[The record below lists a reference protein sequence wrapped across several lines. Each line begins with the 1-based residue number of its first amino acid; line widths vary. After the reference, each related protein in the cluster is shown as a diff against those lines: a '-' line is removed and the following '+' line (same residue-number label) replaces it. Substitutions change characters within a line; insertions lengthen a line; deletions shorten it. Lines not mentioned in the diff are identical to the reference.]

1 MRYAKLADQMKK
13 LLLIL
18 TMTAACLTAQAAI
31 SVGPG
36 GSVLFDFTDG
46 NTVTN
51 AGTGWNTIS
60 VVGASGNAATALAL
74 AALVNT
80 NSVTAITALLGTSGG
95 NPPTANALCRRNDT
109 LSLLQT
115 VPTGTAYNLLMA
127 ALQNDTG
134 SSQNT
139 VTINYTLGDVTTGT
153 TTEEIP
159 GHLVFW
165 SLTGAPGSWT
175 EIPVPSGG
183 TAGSKSLVVNVG
195 TWAVSSPLYILWV
208 DDNAAANRD
217 NLTAEEGGYTLD
229 DVQFLVGG
237 VVTESVTVTSPTN
250 TATRPFGAPLVV
262 TASATLGGTISGVQ
276 FFLDGASIGTDTTS
290 PYSVTNAGPAL
301 GAHTLRAV
309 ATDNTHS
316 VTSAVVNFTVVAN
329 NPPTVSFS
337 EPAAGTNVLV
347 GTTVNVGAT
356 AVDADGAI
364 ARVEFYLDNVLRVT
378 DTNAAYTYQYGDS
391 LLGTHTIAAVAV
403 DNSGA
408 RTTNSTTV
416 IVTNVPGVTVVL
428 TNGSS
433 WKYFEGGSDPGV
445 GWETL
450 AFNDSAWSSGFAELG
465 YGDDDVNR
473 IESTVIGFGGV
484 ANLKNAAAYFRK
496 TFTVSG
502 ATSFTGLVVRILRDD
517 HAIVRLNGNI
527 IYNDMTNVLGTINF
541 QTYEQPGAGDDGN
554 VYQNTNA
561 SNFLVNGPNILAVE
575 VHQNTTNSSDLS
587 FDMMLLGVAPTGSS
601 LHVRSVSATQ
611 VEVSWPDTT
620 PPTALLYYTADIT
633 PPVTWTSEPTL
644 PVISG
649 GFYRVTVTTTPAQ
662 RFWTLRQ

>member
-1 MRYAKLADQMKK
+1 MKK

-18 TMTAACLTAQAAI
+18 SMTAACLTAQAAI
-31 SVGPG
+31 SVGAG

-51 AGTGWNTIS
+51 AGTGWNTLN
-60 VVGASGNAATALAL
+60 VAGANGAAATAPAL
-74 AALVNT
+74 VALVNT
-80 NSVTAITALLGTSGG
+80 NSVTIITALLGTSGG
-95 NPPTANALCRRNDT
+95 NPPTANALCRRNDA
-109 LSLLQT
+109 LNVLQT
-115 VPTGTAYNLLMA
+115 VPTGTAYNILLA

-139 VTINYTLGDVTTGT
+139 VTINYLLGDVTTGT

-175 EIPVPSGG
+175 EITVPGGG
-183 TAGSKSLVVNVG
+183 TVGAKSLIANVG
-195 TWAVSSPLYILWV
+195 SWTSGSSLYILWA

-229 DVQFLVGG
+229 DVQFLPGG
-237 VVTESVTVTSPTN
+237 AVTETVTVTTPTN
-250 TATRPFGAPLVV
+250 TATRPLAAPLVV
-262 TASATLGGTISGVQ
+262 TASASLAGAISGVQ
-276 FFLDGASIGTDTTS
+276 FFLDGASIGTDTTA
-290 PYSVTNAGPAL
+290 PYSLTNAAPTL

-337 EPAAGTNVLV
+337 EPAVGTNVLV
-347 GTTVNVGAT
+347 GTTVNIGAT

-364 ARVEFYLDNVLRVT
+364 ASVQFYLGNVLRVT
-378 DTNAAYTYQYGDS
+378 DTTAPYTYQYGDS
-391 LLGTHTIAAVAV
+391 LVGTHTISAVAV

-428 TNGSS
+428 SNGAS
-433 WKYFEGGSDPGV
+433 WKYFEGGADPGV

-450 AFNDSAWSSGFAELG
+450 AFNDAAWSSGAGELG

-473 IESTVIGFGGV
+473 VESTVIGFGGN
-484 ANLKNAAAYFRK
+484 ANLKNAAAYFRH
-496 TFTVSG
+496 TFTVAN

-541 QTYEQPGAGDDGN
+541 QTYEQPSAGDDGN

-587 FDMMLLGVAPTGSS
+587 FDMMLLGLAPTGTS

-620 PPTALLYYTADIT
+620 PGTALLYFTSDIT
-633 PPVTWTSEPTL
+633 PPATWTLEPTV
-644 PVISG
+644 PVVSG
-649 GFYRVTVTTTPAQ
+649 GFYRVTVTTTPAK